1 MAEIARVDV
10 GFKLLR
16 LLRKEVRVTTVAIE
30 TPLLTV
36 VSDEDGSNLA
46 RATAPRKPKPREPPK
61 REKPTDRH
69 GRDGWVIRLDR
80 FDLTGGDIRTAVAVG
95 SDRVRKL
102 HVAALNVF
110 ASVRYAIGN
119 GSLDLGLRVA
129 GRSALEPTGPLALAL
144 ELAAHGDA
152 YRVDADGKLLDG
164 TLAAHGNVDT
174 RHLGA
179 ADVLVALAIPRR
191 ELAGHTWG
199 PVRIDARAQ
208 PSAAPTLDVLVK
220 IPGVELTAKDQGRE
234 AVAVAGRLAVAD
246 LSLTG
251 KAIGAISGSEMGPL
265 AGRGQISFAVENA
278 DFQAKGGFEMLR
290 FDTTTLEGIAVSAR
304 LHEQDVTAALQV
316 SKPARVELALAGRFS
331 DERRVFDLARL
342 MLGYPGTNWALERPA
357 RLRSDDSELS
367 LSNFRLVSKQ
377 QTLAIEARR
386 RGEDVDAHLALTAL
400 ELGQLPTSLIDPK
413 LRLDG
418 VLNLDVKAQQQ
429 RVEATMGVQTSFL
442 AATAAA
448 KLSMEPLGPGAP
460 MDVALD
466 IKHLDIGKLMRAAGR
481 PSPADGR
488 ANLKLRLDGS
498 TDDPNL
504 VLTVEAFDLELE
516 RGPAESVDVGK
527 ARVRVTYADRVG
539 RAELDFA
546 SARGGKLVIDAS
558 TNLDLSYPNPG
569 TKRRIVAAKLPIRG
583 RLVARNLD
591 VGWVALLNP
600 RVETVAGKLTAD
612 ARLGGSVGNPEVI
625 GDVRWKNGAAV
636 ATQPPPAGRRPPA
649 SARPSSTR

>member
-1 MAEIARVDV
+1 MDPIAKVRAKKLAKKVAWIGLGVLGAVVGVLALVVGGTLLVLRTDWGGERVRRKVVASVNDEIQGKLEIGRLSFGGDALELRGIALRDPEGAVVAEIARVDV

-251 KAIGAISGSEMGPL
+251 KAIAS
-265 AGRGQISFAVENA
+265 
-278 DFQAKGGFEMLR
+278 
-290 FDTTTLEGIAVSAR
+290 
-304 LHEQDVTAALQV
+304 
-316 SKPARVELALAGRFS
+316 PAR
-331 DERRVFDLARL
+331 
-342 MLGYPGTNWALERPA
+342 
-357 RLRSDDSELS
+357 RSVPS
-367 LSNFRLVSKQ
+367 
-377 QTLAIEARR
+377 AEARW
-386 RGEDVDAHLALTAL
+386 
-400 ELGQLPTSLIDPK
+400 
-413 LRLDG
+413 
-418 VLNLDVKAQQQ
+418 
-429 RVEATMGVQTSFL
+429 
-442 AATAAA
+442 
-448 KLSMEPLGPGAP
+448 
-460 MDVALD
+460 
-466 IKHLDIGKLMRAAGR
+466 GR
-481 PSPADGR
+481 SPA
-488 ANLKLRLDGS
+488 
-498 TDDPNL
+498 
-504 VLTVEAFDLELE
+504 
-516 RGPAESVDVGK
+516 
-527 ARVRVTYADRVG
+527 ADRFRSRSRTPTFKP
-539 RAELDFA
+539 RAGSKCFA
-546 SARGGKLVIDAS
+546 STPRPWKAS
-558 TNLDLSYPNPG
+558 RFRPG
-569 TKRRIVAAKLPIRG
+569 CTSRTSPRRCR
-583 RLVARNLD
+583 
-591 VGWVALLNP
+591 
-600 RVETVAGKLTAD
+600 
-612 ARLGGSVGNPEVI
+612 
-625 GDVRWKNGAAV
+625 
-636 ATQPPPAGRRPPA
+636 
-649 SARPSSTR
+649 

>member
-1 MAEIARVDV
+1 MGRWTSGCGWRAGARSNRPD
-10 GFKLLR
+10 R
-16 LLRKEVRVTTVAIE
+16 WRSPWSSRRTVT
-30 TPLLTV
+30 
-36 VSDEDGSNLA
+36 
-46 RATAPRKPKPREPPK
+46 RTASTRTASCWTERSPPTGTSTRDTWEPPMCLW
-61 REKPTDRH
+61 RSPSRGGSSPATRG
-69 GRDGWVIRLDR
+69 GRY
-80 FDLTGGDIRTAVAVG
+80 G
-95 SDRVRKL
+95 S
-102 HVAALNVF
+102 
-110 ASVRYAIGN
+110 
-119 GSLDLGLRVA
+119 
-129 GRSALEPTGPLALAL
+129 T
-144 ELAAHGDA
+144 
-152 YRVDADGKLLDG
+152 
-164 TLAAHGNVDT
+164 
-174 RHLGA
+174 
-179 ADVLVALAIPRR
+179 
-191 ELAGHTWG
+191 
-199 PVRIDARAQ
+199 RAQ

-504 VLTVEAFDLELE
+504 VLTVEAFDLEL
-516 RGPAESVDVGK
+516 
-527 ARVRVTYADRVG
+527 
-539 RAELDFA
+539 DFA